1 VSKNCQNADELLL
14 IYEEILSRSIKQYGS
29 KQLYLFRMRNIIEKL
44 LKIDENSMSGGEIS
58 YSWTTWCILIELL
71 RQKINYKY
79 GNLVI
84 SKGSFTSSA
93 SK

>member
-1 VSKNCQNADELLL
+1 
-14 IYEEILSRSIKQYGS
+14 
-29 KQLYLFRMRNIIEKL
+29 MRNIIEKL

-71 RQKINYKY
+71 RERINYQY

-84 SKGSFTSSA
+84 SKESFNGPHSNETSSF
-93 SK
+93 SLEQSVLKGSS